1 MIQKYFVKGLGMQ
14 KNRADKN
21 RFDSESDYKPVGAL
35 AIAVIMLATVLVF
48 WFGIYLLNY
57 IRG

>member
-1 MIQKYFVKGLGMQ
+1 MQ
-14 KNRADKN
+14 KNDTDKSSI
-21 RFDSESDYKPVGAL
+21 DSEADYKPVGAL

-57 IRG
+57 VRG

>member
-1 MIQKYFVKGLGMQ
+1 MQ